1 MCENSVAAQ
10 QIAPANRLSN
20 EHKKHIPSDDP
31 WLTYGAFGPLRRFAA
46 MQQVG
51 SFLGYGVVGVVVAP
65 PEECKGRSY
74 SEGSRERPSI
84 WSFVQM
90 GQSRDHSQR

>member
-31 WLTYGAFGPLRRFAA
+31 WLTYGAFGPKQKVALR
-46 MQQVG
+46 QV
-51 SFLGYGVVGVVVAP
+51 LGEVQTF
-65 PEECKGRSY
+65 
-74 SEGSRERPSI
+74 SRAYRLGKPGHYPI
-84 WSFVQM
+84 F
-90 GQSRDHSQR
+90 